1 MRATRAEILR
11 FISQQIEHLYDQRE
25 RMNIARMVAAAL
37 SGENEMKYLIEG
49 AEVVEIPQLE
59 SKVKELSQGRPV
71 QYVIGHSEFC
81 GLDIEVREGVLIPR
95 PETEELVAWVIE
107 KAADIERPRILD
119 VCTGSGCIALALAAR
134 VGEASVVAVDIS
146 DEALTIARCNAERL
160 QFGVEFIKDDA
171 LAHLPNI
178 ADRKFDIVVSNPP
191 YIPISERES
200 MHVNVVNFEPDIA
213 LFVADDD
220 PLIFYREIAVTAK
233 HILADNGYL
242 LFEIHQPLAQ
252 QTVDMLRELGY
263 AAVELRNDC
272 FDKPRMICSQLSRK

>member
-11 FISQQIEHLYDQRE
+11 FVSQQIEHLYDQRE

-37 SGENEMKYLIEG
+37 SGENEMKYLIEC

-59 SKVKELSQGRPV
+59 SKVKELAQGRPV

-95 PETEELVAWVIE
+95 PETEELVAWVIK
-107 KAADIERPRILD
+107 KAADMERPRILD
-119 VCTGSGCIALALAAR
+119 VCTGSGCIALALADR
-134 VGEASVVAVDIS
+134 LRGASVTAVDIS
-146 DEALTIARCNAERL
+146 DDALAIARRNEERL
-160 QFGVEFIKDDA
+160 QLGVEFIKDDA

-252 QTVDMLRELGY
+252 QTVAMLRELGY
-263 AAVELRNDC
+263 DAVELRNDC

>member
-59 SKVKELSQGRPV
+59 SKVKELSQGRPI

-81 GLDIEVREGVLIPR
+81 GLDIEVKEGVLIPR
-95 PETEELVAWVIE
+95 PETEELVAWAIE
-107 KAADIERPRILD
+107 KVADIKQSRILD
-119 VCTGSGCIALALAAR
+119 VCTGSGCIALALADR
-134 VGEASVVAVDIS
+134 LRGASVTAVDIS
-146 DEALTIARCNAERL
+146 DDALAIARRNEERL
-160 QFGVEFIKDDA
+160 QLGVEFIKDDA
-171 LAHLPNI
+171 LAHLPGL
-178 ADRKFDIVVSNPP
+178 ADRKFDVIVSNPP

-252 QTVDMLRELGY
+252 QTVDMLREMGY
-263 AAVELRNDC
+263 DAVELRNDC

>member
-59 SKVKELSQGRPV
+59 SKVKELAQGRPV

-134 VGEASVVAVDIS
+134 VGEASVVSVDIS

-160 QFGVEFIKDDA
+160 QLGVEFIKDDA

-252 QTVDMLRELGY
+252 QTVDMLSELGY
-263 AAVELRNDC
+263 DAVELRNDC

>member
-59 SKVKELSQGRPV
+59 SKVKELAQGRPV

-107 KAADIERPRILD
+107 KAADIEHPRILD

-160 QFGVEFIKDDA
+160 QLGVEFIKDDA

-263 AAVELRNDC
+263 DAVELRNDC

>member
-160 QFGVEFIKDDA
+160 QLGVEFIKDDA

-220 PLIFYREIAVTAK
+220 PLIFYREIAVTTK

-263 AAVELRNDC
+263 DAFELRNDC

>member
-160 QFGVEFIKDDA
+160 QLGVEFIKDDA

-220 PLIFYREIAVTAK
+220 PLIFYREIAVAAK
-233 HILADNGYL
+233 RILADNGYL

-263 AAVELRNDC
+263 DAVELRNDC

>member
-59 SKVKELSQGRPV
+59 SKVKELAQGRPV

-107 KAADIERPRILD
+107 KAADIEHPRILD

-134 VGEASVVAVDIS
+134 VGKASVVAVDIS

-160 QFGVEFIKDDA
+160 QLGVEFIKDDA

-233 HILADNGYL
+233 RILADNGYL

-263 AAVELRNDC
+263 DAVELRNDC